1 MSMSKRHSIKIF
13 FTLMLALGISLSMSA
28 CSSSFSKA
36 KLKELYA
43 HPDEFK
49 GKTIKELTMQI
60 VAVDKV
66 HGEIH
71 LQGYEDFA
79 KQEHPTVVVVS
90 DNKVKYEDGE
100 YIKVKGKVLGKAQVV
115 DEESTEMTAVKLEA
129 KKIQKIKSTDAIP
142 AEETLDIGY
151 DVKVKGVSATVQK
164 VDLTSDETRVYIKV
178 KNDTKKNIEIYP
190 DQSILSQDGND
201 YESDLDNYLYDDV
214 HMQKNI
220 KAGSSISGVIIFK
233 RIDSNL
239 PFTFTL
245 EGADNEGNEI
255 ELPFS
260 FEMK

>member
-43 HPDEFK
+43 HTDEFK

-115 DEESTEMTAVKLEA
+115 DAVSTEMTAVKLEA

-142 AEETLDIGY
+142 SEETLDIGY
-151 DVKVKGVSATVQK
+151 DVKVKNG
-164 VDLTSDETRVYIKV
+164 
-178 KNDTKKNIEIYP
+178 TKKNI
-190 DQSILSQDGND
+190 
-201 YESDLDNYLYDDV
+201 
-214 HMQKNI
+214 
-220 KAGSSISGVIIFK
+220 
-233 RIDSNL
+233 
-239 PFTFTL
+239 
-245 EGADNEGNEI
+245 
-255 ELPFS
+255 
-260 FEMK
+260 

>member
-79 KQEHPTVVVVS
+79 KQEHPTVVVVRRWRIYKS
-90 DNKVKYEDGE
+90 
-100 YIKVKGKVLGKAQVV
+100 KG
-115 DEESTEMTAVKLEA
+115 
-129 KKIQKIKSTDAIP
+129 
-142 AEETLDIGY
+142 
-151 DVKVKGVSATVQK
+151 
-164 VDLTSDETRVYIKV
+164 
-178 KNDTKKNIEIYP
+178 
-190 DQSILSQDGND
+190 
-201 YESDLDNYLYDDV
+201 
-214 HMQKNI
+214 
-220 KAGSSISGVIIFK
+220 
-233 RIDSNL
+233 
-239 PFTFTL
+239 
-245 EGADNEGNEI
+245 
-255 ELPFS
+255 
-260 FEMK
+260 

>member
-60 VAVDKV
+60 EAVDKV

-115 DEESTEMTAVKLEA
+115 DAESTEMTAVKLEA
-129 KKIQKIKSTDAIP
+129 KNIP
-142 AEETLDIGY
+142 SEETLDIGY

-164 VDLTSDETRVYIKV
+164 VDLTSNETRVYIKV
-178 KNDTKKNIEIYP
+178 KNGTKKNIEIYP

-201 YESDLDNYLYDDV
+201 YESDLENYLYDDV

-220 KAGSSISGVIIFK
+220 KAGASISGVIIFK

-239 PFTFTL
+239 PFKFTL
-245 EGADNEGNEI
+245 EGADNEGNEL

-260 FEMK
+260 FEMQ